1 MIAIDANILIR
12 YIVRDNLEQTPIADD
27 LLEGLTLENPG
38 FVCREVVMETAWVL
52 ERTYRFP
59 RDEIA
64 DALIDLFATGTLIPE
79 AADDV
84 TRSIDAYSRG
94 RADLADLLILAAAKR
109 VGAAPL
115 YTFDRKLSRMD
126 GAALLGA

>member
-27 LLEGLTLENPG
+27 LLERLTLENPG

-52 ERTYRFP
+52 ERVYRFP
-59 RDEIA
+59 RNEIA
-64 DALIDLFATGTLIPE
+64 DALIDLFATGVLVPE

-84 TRSIDAYSRG
+84 AKSIDAYRRG
-94 RADLADLLILAAAKR
+94 GADFADFMILAAARR
-109 VGAAPL
+109 VGAMPL
-115 YTFDRKLSRMD
+115 YTFDRKLAREE